1 MPRPRGAATRG
12 ATRRNS
18 QQDDT
23 PSRTRGQAA
32 KQAPS
37 EPDAPDTVAP
47 AFSPTK
53 LSPTITRK
61 TTRSASNIS
70 GNSFEAPSASEIY
83 ASYEHP
89 LFMVFGLSPE
99 FFDGLKKH
107 HGKLPKERKSIVGA
121 LPERSPTP
129 EEASESEDESAEES
143 EVEVPV
149 APPPAPRGRGR
160 GGRGSRGGR
169 GRGGRGRGSRGGRG
183 RGGTSRGTSS
193 APSKASRNA
202 AMFPLTE
209 DDDDQPSNQST
220 PNGTA
225 KPSMRL
231 LNNNRLHSSDDENE
245 EAIEDDE
252 SEAEYDRIDV
262 VQKPSR
268 TPQGSAPPGQDSLEG
283 GSHTSAPAR
292 ESRPEPTSRRSTK
305 LAVPKIA
312 LPESASQTPRDSAS
326 TPAESAVPRLL
337 EPEEDMLSESDLPDP
352 FIEDAPSPIEAEC
365 EDRADYLLQK
375 RFKPMTD
382 VQAAIAALTKFPAA
396 QRSTENLYALTQNTQ
411 QILKAWQDEYLVLDA
426 RTAPHMHP
434 AKKAC
439 NGGRIPLA
447 PEVFEDMK
455 EADLYGYIYDPKK
468 PPGCQDPFLQRP
480 GADKGGKRELR
491 TRRTRDQL
499 ESAAPS
505 EEEDEEDGDG
515 RPSKRQRRATR
526 KFDGTDTG
534 TGANTP
540 KKHNGWGGA
549 RKKGVSRFAKPTS
562 ETPEPEGRGVK
573 RARTT
578 ASNLL
583 HQRIQEMRE
592 ESVVGSSGDEDS
604 STMDVDE
611 YSDANPKR
619 GRPAGSKNVARR
631 SDFGV
636 KKGPRKKT
644 SESGTPAPS
653 AHGPNAPPPAL
664 NSMSEGQGQFT
675 IDAQP
680 FPEGIPIMA
689 PNSAETVFQGTLQYS
704 APSTEVPL
712 VHPSESST
720 PDAYMLTAPLSQY
733 TAINSYADDS
743 SPASGSRRKPRVKSE
758 KRSQSMTMWWAERKA
773 KKREEEAQAGITP
786 TPDPREKSATQKGA
800 RQSEGSATGATPQ
813 SQPSHSQQASPIHH
827 PQHAPQHS
835 PHHPPP
841 EAYLQYTQG
850 PPQHYMYLSGPPPPQ
865 HMMMQYSPL
874 AALPT
879 GSFPSPYP
887 HHAPHAHSGI
897 PLTQP
902 PSTAGGPFGGPRQL
916 APAPMNMPTY
926 PSPYGPQSPAGG
938 RPKSSGQS
946 LPRSAATTGQNG
958 QQVLAP
964 APSQQQH
971 QQQQGQHFSPY
982 APMNVGGAAG
992 REMPFK
998 VMVPGPA
1005 PERRGS
1011 R

>member
-1 MPRPRGAATRG
+1 M
-12 ATRRNS
+12 
-18 QQDDT
+18 
-23 PSRTRGQAA
+23 
-32 KQAPS
+32 
-37 EPDAPDTVAP
+37 
-47 AFSPTK
+47 
-53 LSPTITRK
+53 TRK

-70 GNSFEAPSASEIY
+70 GNSFETAPEIY

-107 HGKLPKERKSIVGA
+107 HGKLPKERKSLVGS
-121 LPERSPTP
+121 LLERSPSP
-129 EEASESEDESAEES
+129 EDASDSEQESAEES

-149 APPPAPRGRGR
+149 APQPAPRGGRGR
-160 GGRGSRGGR
+160 GGRGSRSGRGGRGSRSGR
-169 GRGGRGRGSRGGRG
+169 GRGGRGGRGSRGARGG
-183 RGGTSRGTSS
+183 RGGIAKLS
-193 APSKASRNA
+193 ASTSKAARNA
-202 AMFPLTE
+202 ATIFPFTE

-220 PNGTA
+220 PNGNA
-225 KPSMRL
+225 KPAMRL
-231 LNNNRLHSSDDENE
+231 QNINSAHSSEDENE

-252 SEAEYDRIDV
+252 SDPEFHRIDV
-262 VQKPSR
+262 IQKQSR
-268 TPQGSAPPGQDSLEG
+268 TPQGSAPPGQDSFEDDT
-283 GSHTSAPAR
+283 HTSALAP
-292 ESRPEPTSRRSTK
+292 ESRSEPASRKSGK

-312 LPESASQTPRDSAS
+312 LPDSVSQTPRESAS
-326 TPAESAVPRLL
+326 TPAESAVPKLL
-337 EPEEDMLSESDLPDP
+337 DPEEDVLSESDLPDP
-352 FIEDAPSPIEAEC
+352 FIEDAPSPVEAEC

-375 RFKPMTD
+375 RFKPMAD

-396 QRSTENLYALTQNTQ
+396 HRSTENLYALTQNAQ
-411 QILKAWQDEYLVLDA
+411 QILKAWQDEYLMLDA

-447 PEVFEDMK
+447 PEIFEDMK
-455 EADLYGYIYDPKK
+455 EADLYGYTYDPKK
-468 PPGCQDPFLQRP
+468 PPGCQDPWAQRP
-480 GADKGGKRELR
+480 GAEKGGRRELR
-491 TRRTRDQL
+491 TRRTRDML

-505 EEEDEEDGDG
+505 EDEDEEDKDG

-549 RKKGVSRFAKPTS
+549 RKKGVSRFAQPTS
-562 ETPEPEGRGVK
+562 ETPEPEGRGTK
-573 RARTT
+573 RARAT

-592 ESVVGSSGDEDS
+592 ESTVGSSGDEES
-604 STMDVDE
+604 SAMDVDE

-631 SDFGV
+631 SDYGV

-644 SESGTPAPS
+644 SESGTPVPS
-653 AHGPNAPPPAL
+653 THGSNAPPPAL

-675 IDAQP
+675 VDAQP
-680 FPEGIPIMA
+680 FPEGIPLMA
-689 PNSAETVFQGTLQYS
+689 PNSAETVFQGTPQHS
-704 APSTEVPL
+704 APPQELPL

-733 TAINSYADDS
+733 TNNYVDES
-743 SPASGSRRKPRVKSE
+743 SPTSGSRRKPRVKSE

-773 KKREEEAQAGITP
+773 KKREQDEKDGKPVKP
-786 TPDPREKSATQKGA
+786 TSSRSNSSTRRGA
-800 RQSEGSATGATPQ
+800 RQSGGSATGATPQ
-813 SQPSHSQQASPIHH
+813 PQPSESQQASPIHH
-827 PQHAPQHS
+827 PQHAPPQHS
-835 PHHPPP
+835 PHHAPP
-841 EAYLQYTQG
+841 EAYLQYTQAPPG
-850 PPQHYMYLSGPPPPQ
+850 PPGHYMYVSGPPPPPH
-865 HMMMQYSPL
+865 HMIMQYSPL

-879 GSFPSPYP
+879 GSFPSPYAHHPP
-887 HHAPHAHSGI
+887 HPHSGI

-902 PSTAGGPFGGPRQL
+902 PSSASGQFGAGPRQL
-916 APAPMNMPTY
+916 APAPMGMPTY

-946 LPRSAATTGQNG
+946 LPRSSATGQNG

-964 APSQQQH
+964 APSQQQS
-971 QQQQGQHFSPY
+971 QQPQGQHFSPY
-982 APMNVGGAAG
+982 APLNVGGAMG

-998 VMVPGPA
+998 VMVPGPT